1 MVCQNPRCFPGY
13 AGVSNFGEQLAMLTA
28 LQVSKIAV
36 LGKHSDSTGLFCRS
50 RLARVGVAKSWLFR
64 FTSPVTGKERSQ
76 GLGSY
81 PEISLSEARRRRD
94 QARALVLAGVDPIDE
109 RERKKSP
116 TLAAKPSFD
125 DCARRYLEDHGA
137 GWKNPKHRQ
146 QWANTLRT
154 YASPVFGSLPVEAIT
169 TEHVVEALRPIW
181 LEKTETAS
189 RLRQRIERVLSWA
202 AVQKFRQSENPA
214 RWRGH
219 LDHLLPPPAK
229 IRRVTRHSAMD
240 YRDAPDFMARLRERD
255 DITSKALAFTV
266 LTACRTNEVLGA
278 TWDEI
283 DWEARI
289 WTIPGE
295 RMRRAAVSIAYR
307 SVSPRWPC
315 CGIWQACA
323 SVSMFSLRSMCGR
336 AGPCRI

>member
-28 LQVSKIAV
+28 LQVSKIAI

-214 RWRGH
+214 RWRGY

-289 WTIPGE
+289 SAP
-295 RMRRAAVSIAYR
+295 
-307 SVSPRWPC
+307 
-315 CGIWQACA
+315 
-323 SVSMFSLRSMCGR
+323 
-336 AGPCRI
+336 